1 MTAESQDSEAT
12 VAIVGAGPAGTAT
25 AVALGQAGVSGVVL
39 ADRHD
44 FPRDKTCGSGVSPKG
59 IEVLRQ
65 LGVWPRIQPHAL
77 RIRGL
82 RLVTPG
88 DRECY
93 LCAGEKLDA
102 VICPRRTLDHLL
114 LERAQEFGAT
124 FVPSCAAVELIEEDG
139 RVVGFRAGDGREVR
153 ARYTVIAGGT
163 HCALTTKRRPDPT
176 RLIQG
181 IMGWWEGVP
190 YRANHIEMVFDR
202 MLAPYYGWLFPE
214 SDAVVNLGITYED
227 PEREKNARRLFQAFL
242 DKHYGERLRD
252 ARQLGRWRGH
262 AIAYDYAVGGL
273 TSPGRIVVGEAGR
286 MTHPATA
293 EGIYQAMR
301 SGTFAAAALRDL
313 LTGRRSE
320 PVALRVYEWRCKLA
334 FEPSFLAGRLFRA
347 AVRTPL
353 MDGLVSAQRHP
364 RVQNLTAKIMALM

>member
-1 MTAESQDSEAT
+1 MTAESRDKETT

-25 AVALGQAGVSGVVL
+25 AVALGQLGVRRVVL

-59 IEVLRQ
+59 IKVLRQ
-65 LGVWPRIQPHAL
+65 LGVWPRIQRHAL

-88 DRECY
+88 DQECF
-93 LCAGEKLDA
+93 LSAGEKLDA

-114 LERAQEFGAT
+114 LERAQALGVT
-124 FVPSCAAVELIEEDG
+124 FIPSCAATELIEEDG
-139 RVVGFRAGDGREVR
+139 RVVGFRSRDGREVR
-153 ARYTVIAGGT
+153 ARCTVIAGGT
-163 HCALTTKRRPDPT
+163 HCTLTTKQRPHPS

-190 YRANHIEMVFDR
+190 YRADHIEMVFDK
-202 MLAPYYGWLFPE
+202 MLTPYYGWLFPE
-214 SDAVVNLGITYED
+214 SDTVVNIGITYED
-227 PEREKNARRLFQAFL
+227 PGREKNARLLFQAFL

-252 ARQLGRWRGH
+252 ARQLGRWKGH
-262 AIAYDYAVGGL
+262 PIAYDYAVGGL

-286 MTHPATA
+286 LTHPATG
-293 EGIYQAMR
+293 EGIYQGMQ
-301 SGTFAAAALRDL
+301 SGMFAAAALRDL

-320 PVALRVYEWRCKLA
+320 PVAFRRYERRCKLA
-334 FEPSFLAGRLFRA
+334 FEPSFLAGRLFRIA
-347 AVRTPL
+347 ARTPL